1 MVSNSIV
8 LFFSQRLAFPDLAKS
23 RFSEVKN
30 IELSIDAKHKDVHW
44 QLETVCGESE
54 QNVSC
59 IAQETIL
66 PR

>member
-8 LFFSQRLAFPDLAKS
+8 FFPQRLAFPNQAKS

-30 IELSIDAKHKDVHW
+30 IELSIDPKHKDAHW
-44 QLETVCGESE
+44 QFETVCGESE
-54 QNVSC
+54 QKVLC
-59 IAQETIL
+59 IAQEAIL

>member
-8 LFFSQRLAFPDLAKS
+8 FSSQRLAFPDPVKS

-30 IELSIDAKHKDVHW
+30 IELSIDPKHKDVHW
-44 QLETVCGESE
+44 QLETVCGESG

-59 IAQETIL
+59 IAQETVL